1 MTSARMPV
9 WMERKLWY
17 RLMWETERTTDLN
30 VFYDKSLHP
39 DLCSLSLKCTF
50 DTYTPSV
57 QGIRTGIYEYRDE
70 TFNHDAFLVVLLS
83 LHSLRS
89 HSEPS
94 FFSLVFLLNSPHG
107 MRMCCS
113 LSIDSFCDFYSHF
126 QEKQKEKKNERKANH
141 LPMCCVFSIVL
152 LLSS

>member
-94 FFSLVFLLNSPHG
+94 FFFPCFSTQFASWHAYVLFFIDRLVLRFLFTFS
-107 MRMCCS
+107 R
-113 LSIDSFCDFYSHF
+113 
-126 QEKQKEKKNERKANH
+126 ETERKKKWEKSKSLTH
-141 LPMCCVFSIVL
+141 VLCV
-152 LLSS
+152 

>member
-1 MTSARMPV
+1 MTSARMPL
-9 WMERKLWY
+9 WMEWKLWY

-57 QGIRTGIYEYRDE
+57 QVNVQVYMNIVMKHLTMM
-70 TFNHDAFLVVLLS
+70 HFLLFFFHSIHFVRILS
-83 LHSLRS
+83 RR
-89 HSEPS
+89 

-126 QEKQKEKKNERKANH
+126 QEKQKEKKMREKQITYPCAVC
-141 LPMCCVFSIVL
+141 LATFYS
-152 LLSS
+152 

>member
-50 DTYTPSV
+50 DAYTSSA

-70 TFNHDAFLVVLLS
+70 TFNHDAFLVVLFFHSIHFVRILS
-83 LHSLRS
+83 RR
-89 HSEPS
+89 

-126 QEKQKEKKNERKANH
+126 QEKQKEKKMREKQITYPCAVC
-141 LPMCCVFSIVL
+141 LASFYS
-152 LLSS
+152 

>member
-50 DTYTPSV
+50 DTYTSSV
-57 QGIRTGIYEYRDE
+57 QGIRTGIYMNIVMKHL
-70 TFNHDAFLVVLLS
+70 TMMH
-83 LHSLRS
+83 
-89 HSEPS
+89 
-94 FFSLVFLLNSPHG
+94 FLLFS
-107 MRMCCS
+107 
-113 LSIDSFCDFYSHF
+113 SFTPFTSF
-126 QEKQKEKKNERKANH
+126 A
-141 LPMCCVFSIVL
+141 F
-152 LLSS
+152 